1 MPQMADIVVKKHDN
15 TTDVT
20 FLGLVSAAG
29 DKIPAVWRQ
38 GGSDTPSAN
47 PTLSIT
53 TKSSVNKKVR
63 IITGE
68 LVFPIFNSNPG
79 TGEVK
84 IVDRDVWTFTGQ
96 LKQDYPQSW
105 HNESSAQFANV
116 LASEIVRQV
125 MASGYAPN

>member
-1 MPQMADIVVKKHDN
+1 MPQMADIVVKKYDN

-29 DKIPAVWRQ
+29 DKIPAVWKQ
-38 GGSDTPSAN
+38 SVSDIPSAN

-68 LVFPIFNSNPG
+68 LVFPITATNSA
-79 TGEVK
+79 TGVTS

-96 LKQDYPQSW
+96 LKQDYPQVW

-116 LASEIVRQV
+116 LASTIVRQV
-125 MASGYAPN
+125 LASGYAPN